1 MGRNPGTQA
10 VKGLIPERRGQAYRP
25 ARISGIKGRAEPI
38 TEEDLAADPEDRA
51 DQRDGPREDR
61 HKAKDGTTEE
71 RGPEP
76 SRAGRRGASP
86 RVGKP
91 TRMPK
96 PELVAAPVPGI
107 RDRRSG
113 RSRMG
118 PIPQGR
124 MGSQPPRG
132 WSETYDPGRGR
143 PRGSLAD
150 RM

>member
-76 SRAGRRGASP
+76 SRAGRRGA
-86 RVGKP
+86 KP
-91 TRMPK
+91 ASRETDQDARTNTS
-96 PELVAAPVPGI
+96 
-107 RDRRSG
+107 RRASTG
-113 RSRMG
+113 HQR
-118 PIPQGR
+118 
-124 MGSQPPRG
+124 
-132 WSETYDPGRGR
+132 
-143 PRGSLAD
+143 
-150 RM
+150 